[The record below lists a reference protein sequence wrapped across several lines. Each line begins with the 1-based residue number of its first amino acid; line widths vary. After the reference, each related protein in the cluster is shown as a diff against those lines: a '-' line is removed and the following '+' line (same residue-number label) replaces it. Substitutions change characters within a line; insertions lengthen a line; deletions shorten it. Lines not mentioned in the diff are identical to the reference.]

1 MLSRYFDTN
10 AHLLREISFGEQI
23 IMKKIT
29 ALLIAGI
36 IALLTVS
43 MASAQINSYSSG
55 FQVANQSSNTATIV
69 IQYINQD
76 GTVNTEIQDT
86 IDPNGSKTYFPIGA
100 SAGFNGS
107 VVISSN
113 ESIVAITNVLGNG
126 FDFGASYESFS
137 AGAASVNLPLVMKEN
152 FSFNT
157 WFNVQNASSPDSGS
171 DVNVTVTYPGTSC
184 TETATIKAG
193 AAATFNQQTNTC
205 LPSGHVGSASIT
217 ATGGDIVA
225 TVMQVGPA
233 QLLAYNGFTGG
244 SNQPVMPLVQ
254 AANFGFF
261 SGIQLQNTGSAST
274 DVTVSYAPGTSG
286 TACTETQTIAAGQSA
301 TFALASSCAGTGAST
316 AFVGSASVT
325 TNSASQPLVGI
336 VNQTN
341 FSNKGSAYNALNEN
355 SASATVSFPLIMQDN
370 FGFFTGFN
378 VFNAGGASASV
389 TCTFSSGANA
399 PATINQTLAAG
410 ASFTAVQTGSGQYV
424 GSATCT
430 AAGGSLLGVANE
442 LGSGTGD
449 DFFAY
454 IGFNQ

>member
-1 MLSRYFDTN
+1 
-10 AHLLREISFGEQI
+10 
-23 IMKKIT
+23 MKKIT

-36 IALLTVS
+36 IAMLTVS
-43 MASAQINSYSSG
+43 MASAQIDTYSSG
-55 FQVANQSSNTATIV
+55 FQIQNQSSNTATVV

-76 GTVNTEIQDT
+76 GTTNATVEDT
-86 IDPNGSKTYFPIGA
+86 IQPNASKTYFPIGA
-100 SAGFNGS
+100 DAGFNGS

-137 AGAASVNLPLVMKEN
+137 AGASTVSLPLVMKGN
-152 FSFNT
+152 FGFNT

-171 DVNVTVTYPGTSC
+171 AVNVTIDYPGTSC
-184 TETATIKAG
+184 SETATIQPG
-193 AAATFNQQTNTC
+193 AAATFDQSANTC
-205 LPSGHVGSASIT
+205 LADGFVGSANIT
-217 ATGGDIVA
+217 ATGGDVVA

-244 SNQPVMPLVQ
+244 STNPVMPLVQ
-254 AANFGFF
+254 ANNFGFAT
-261 SGIQLQNTGSAST
+261 GVQIQNTGTAST

-286 TACTETQTIAAGQSA
+286 TACTETQTIAAGTSA
-301 TFALASSCAGTGAST
+301 TYALNSTCAAPSSAQ
-316 AFVGSASVT
+316 FVGSASVT
-325 TNSASQPLVGI
+325 DNSSSQPLVAI

-341 FSNKGSAYNALNEN
+341 FTNKGSAYNALNEN
-355 SASATVSFPLIMQDN
+355 TASASVAFPLIMQDN

-378 VFNAGGASASV
+378 VYNAGSAAASV
-389 TCTFSSGANA
+389 TCTFSAGTNA
-399 PATINQTLAAG
+399 PASITTNIAAG
-410 ASFTAVQTGSGQYV
+410 ASFTAVQGDSGQYV

-430 AAGGSLLGVANE
+430 ATGGSLLGVANE